1 MYIKIYNR
9 IINRKTNENS
19 LFNILEDNNISEED
33 FFYMLDYLKNE
44 NLFTVF
50 LDSYP
55 YKVINMFIDGKY
67 KNIYDF
73 YKQTS
78 ITKNDFSFSI
88 SLVKQYN
95 NELYLKY
102 LEKKDEIEREKINQT
117 KRTIKKISSKI
128 KSGNITKLE
137 YLVLVPFKESKNYK
151 NTLLSFIEANMPE
164 ELDIFNV
171 YLDNNKDLSFKKFI
185 PLSINKMINK
195 KIIHNNVEVSN
206 IDKRAIYEYMLEK
219 NYPLYEQVFLEV
231 ENEYFDKDY
240 YKELVLKK

>member
-102 LEKKDEIEREKINQT
+102 LEKQDEIEKEKINQT
-117 KRTIKKISSKI
+117 KRTIKKILTKI

-231 ENEYFDKDY
+231 ENEYFDKDHN
-240 YKELVLKK
+240 KELVLKK

>member
-78 ITKNDFSFSI
+78 VTKNDFSFSI

-95 NELYLKY
+95 EELYKKY
-102 LEKKDEIEREKINQT
+102 LEKQDEIEKEKVVQI

-151 NTLLSFIEANMPE
+151 NTLLSFIEDNMPK
-164 ELDIFNV
+164 ELDTFND

-195 KIIHNNVEVSN
+195 NIIHNNVEVSN

-219 NYPLYEQVFLEV
+219 NYPLYEQVFFEV
-231 ENEYFDKDY
+231 ENEYFDKDH